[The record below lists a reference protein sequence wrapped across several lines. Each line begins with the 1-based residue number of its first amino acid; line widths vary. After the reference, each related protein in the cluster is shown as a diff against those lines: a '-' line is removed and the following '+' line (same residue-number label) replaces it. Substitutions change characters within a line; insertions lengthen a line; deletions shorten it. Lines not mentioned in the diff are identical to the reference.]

1 MANKI
6 GNVTQRRFDDL
17 VDQTRDMVQTMT
29 SLQFAVGDMALEI
42 QPIRHAHT
50 GHDDGIY
57 AALRVFADEIG
68 EVFDTVRT
76 WRYIA
81 AAWPKDQRRADA
93 SYTVH
98 RVMAYRPDRFTLIG
112 QPPPD
117 RRGRRH
123 WTEAAAAKAIGR
135 VSTASAD
142 AQSADQVPAEPMSA
156 TAQVRKIRE
165 MAPDDAVAS
174 AVAAEF
180 LSRPNI
186 AGRVM
191 ADPNTRRQ
199 LYQAQRDH
207 DQQVQQAA
215 RERTPAIKH
224 VEHSIHFLDLM
235 SAGHAFVTGIKR
247 LMPQI
252 QADPLARGEREVIGH
267 VLDQAQAA
275 IDFCR
280 SVIDTGDL
288 TMDEQLAKLLNEEEP

>member
-1 MANKI
+1 MTNRI
-6 GNVTQRRFDDL
+6 GNVTPRRFDDL
-17 VDQTRDMVQTMT
+17 VDQARDMMQMT
-29 SLQFAVGDMALEI
+29 TRPQFAIGDMALEI
-42 QPIRHAHT
+42 EPMRRTHR

-57 AALRVFADEIG
+57 AALRMFADEIG
-68 EVFDTVRT
+68 EVFDTVLT
-76 WRYIA
+76 WRRIA
-81 AAWPKDQRRADA
+81 DAWPVDQRCDDA
-93 SYTVH
+93 SYTIH
-98 RVMAYRPDRFTLIG
+98 RVMASHPDRFTLIR
-112 QPPPD
+112 QPPQD

-123 WTEAAAAKAIGR
+123 WTEAAAAKAIGH
-135 VSTASAD
+135 VSTVSAD
-142 AQSADQVPAEPMSA
+142 TQIH
-156 TAQVRKIRE
+156 KIRE
-165 MAPDDAVAS
+165 MASDDVVAS
-174 AVAAEF
+174 TMAAEF

-224 VEHSIHFLDLM
+224 VEHSLHFLDLM